1 VTDETALEGW
11 TPEVG
16 GDLSLTAIIDKAFDY
31 RGNVTVVKV
40 DGSEMVGFL
49 SNRNSEAS
57 EPFVQ
62 MFDLDGEGP
71 LTIPYHTIRTIRFT
85 GRDTAAGNSYAA
97 WLRAKEAAKAAG
109 HAEKDSGRTPLRDA

>member
-1 VTDETALEGW
+1 MTDETTLEGW
-11 TPEVG
+11 APEAG
-16 GDLSLTAIIDKAFDY
+16 GDVSLAAIIDKAFDY

-40 DGSEMVGFL
+40 DGSETVGFL
-49 SNRNSEAS
+49 FNRNPDAP

-62 MFDLDGEGP
+62 MFDLDGAGP

-97 WLRAKEAAKAAG
+97 WLRAKEAAKSA
-109 HAEKDSGRTPLRDA
+109 RRDA

>member
-1 VTDETALEGW
+1 MTDETTLEGW

-16 GDLSLTAIIDKAFDY
+16 GDLSLATIIDRAFDY

-49 SNRNSEAS
+49 FNRNADAL

-62 MFDLDGEGP
+62 LFDLDGEGP

-97 WLRAKEAAKAAG
+97 WLRAKEAGKAAS

>member
-1 VTDETALEGW
+1 VTDGTTLEGW

-16 GDLSLTAIIDKAFDY
+16 GRLSLATIIDMAFDY
-31 RGNVTVVKV
+31 RGNVTVVKI

-49 SNRNSEAS
+49 FNRNSEAP

-62 MFDLDGEGP
+62 MFDLDGGGP
-71 LTIPYHTIRTIRFT
+71 LSIPYHAIRTIRFT